1 MYVVDHA
8 PLIKRNLLLLMQKY
22 EEGSKK
28 KDADPDFAHKA
39 AVYKNALLQLPMHP
53 ILSES
58 DLIGI
63 RTYPFVLYQIQ
74 HIISTR
80 FDLEEV
86 IEYEHGDMLR

>member
-1 MYVVDHA
+1 MDIVDHA

-28 KDADPDFAHKA
+28 KGADPDLVHKA

-53 ILSES
+53 ILSER
-58 DLIGI
+58 DMIGL
-63 RTYPFVLYQIQ
+63 RTYPFVMYQIQ

-86 IEYEHGDMLR
+86 IEYEHGGVLP